1 MMRAAALLLVLFFA
15 GDLID
20 RAAGVRLCGTPSPT
34 EEEIHASNNYT
45 SRVRSRF
52 SYTRQSPAVINVYFN
67 VIMSGS
73 QGNIPQTQIDQ
84 QISVLNSAY
93 AGAGI
98 QFYLAKVNRV
108 TNSAWWNIVE
118 GTAETQMKNSLRYG
132 TARDLNLYSS
142 QLGGGLL
149 GWATFPY
156 ASSGTDKKDG
166 VVFQWT
172 SLPGGSGA
180 PYDLGATLTH
190 EVGHW
195 LGLYH
200 TFEGGC
206 SATGDSVADTPAE
219 AQPAYGCPAD
229 TTDTCPAA
237 GKDPIHNYMD
247 YSDDACMYEF
257 TAGQIA
263 RIQQQFNAY
272 RNVAPAPIP
281 GAITSGQQPLTTRG
295 ITSGALTTQRITSGL
310 QPITSAAITSNGLT
324 TSPLTT
330 SPLTTSPLTTNPL
343 TTNPLTTSQEVVV
356 QPPGPGTD
364 DTGTDDTGSGN
375 GLCDAG
381 QACPENSFCVSG
393 ACVCASGFN
402 VQGLECVEMEDGITG
417 SASPL
422 ESSRLLLGL
431 VSLLLSHLYF

>member
-281 GAITSGQQPLTTRG
+281 GAITSG
-295 ITSGALTTQRITSGL
+295 L

-417 SASPL
+417 SASPT